1 MEMMDIHAA
10 IRWLN
15 ESSDSMVVIGKTLES
30 QPKGETD
37 TLKRELIAAQRA
49 AIEALLNTSL
59 VSARLIGERVLLE
72 LSLLMGHSEDYL
84 ALVKAQGRYREESNK
99 ACSVLTNT
107 APVNQTAPADR
118 RAPKPETPETPED
131 RQKSINK
138 RFEELMAKSSPPAAS
153 TAVPASTAHDSASS
167 MPSEAPA
174 DAANIIVE
182 GTVLQSTER
191 SD

>member
-1 MEMMDIHAA
+1 LSCNHYIQERALFKGRLLMEMMDIRAA

-15 ESSDSMVVIGKTLES
+15 ESSDSMTVIVKSLES

-49 AIEALLNTSL
+49 AIEAALNTSL
-59 VSARLIGERVLLE
+59 VSARLIGEQVLLE

-107 APVNQTAPADR
+107 APVNQTAPA
-118 RAPKPETPETPED
+118 APHAPDPRSLED
-131 RQKSINK
+131 RVK
-138 RFEELMAKSSPPAAS
+138 ELMAKSSPIAAGTAVS
-153 TAVPASTAHDSASS
+153 TADDNASS
-167 MPSEAPA
+167 MPSEAPV
-174 DAANIIVE
+174 DAAHKGNAN
-182 GTVLQSTER
+182 
-191 SD
+191 